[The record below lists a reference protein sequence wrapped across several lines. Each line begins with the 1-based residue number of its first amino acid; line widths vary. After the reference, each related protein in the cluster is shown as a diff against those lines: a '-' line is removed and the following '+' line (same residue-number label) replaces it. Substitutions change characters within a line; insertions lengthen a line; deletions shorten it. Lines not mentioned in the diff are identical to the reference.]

1 MLPLPWAVHI
11 ADGVLSVPW
20 AVAGFCGMIVLMLVA
35 CYRVR
40 DEEIPRIAL
49 MTAAFFV
56 ASLIHIRVGPTSV
69 HLLLNG
75 LVGVVLGRRAG
86 LAIPLGL
93 FLQAALLGHGGFTSL
108 GVNSCVMTIPALA
121 AGAVSGLF
129 WRVAARGH
137 PVARAV
143 MVFCSTSMWLLC
155 LIFSASLLLEGR
167 GTGYTGFHLGP
178 PAALLTNEEVCFI
191 CMALAAV
198 PAWLEGR
205 RVSRSDFAPGLALGA
220 FTVLGTVTL
229 NAAVLLWGGAE
240 DWHSIA
246 VLVFVAHLPVAAVES
261 IVMGFT
267 LSYLGRVKPEMIGE
281 TPPRVADTRIVSA
294 PTSSRAVKLPVALLL
309 ASLAG
314 LAVPRAAEA
323 HRLEAEYRVL
333 PDGRL
338 QVESWFDLTGDSPQ
352 GASVKV
358 FQTNGALVAEG
369 ELDAKGLFSFTAER
383 TEPLRVVVSA
393 GAGHRKEL
401 LIPKDERARHA
412 TGDVPPE
419 TKPAAFGEETTF
431 ADRSP
436 RVAARDVVAGIGFLL
451 GLAAFVLSLRNARTL
466 REMRQSR

>member
-1 MLPLPWAVHI
+1 MA
-11 ADGVLSVPW
+11 A
-20 AVAGFCGMIVLMLVA
+20 FMFVA

-108 GVNSCVMTIPALA
+108 GVNACVMTAPALA

-129 WRVAARGH
+129 WRVSARGH
-137 PVARAV
+137 PSVRAV
-143 MVFCSTSMWLLC
+143 LVFCTTVTWLLC
-155 LIFSASLLLEGR
+155 VVFSASLLLQGR
-167 GTGYTGFHLGP
+167 GTGFTDFQFVR
-178 PAALLTNEEVCFI
+178 PAALMTNEQLCAI
-191 CMALAAV
+191 CSVLALV
-198 PAWLEGR
+198 PAWFEWRKAG
-205 RVSRSDFAPGLALGA
+205 RSDFAPGMALGA

-246 VLVFVAHLPVAAVES
+246 LLVFVAHLPIAALES

-267 LSYLGRVKPEMIGE
+267 LSYLDRVKPEMLGE
-281 TPPRVADTRIVSA
+281 APPRVADTRIVAA
-294 PTSSRAVKLPVALLL
+294 PVSSRAVKLPVAVLL
-309 ASLAG
+309 ASLSG
-314 LAVPRAAEA
+314 LAVPGAAEA

-358 FQTNGALVAEG
+358 FRTNGALVTEG

-401 LIPKDERARHA
+401 VIPKDDRARHS
-412 TGDVPPE
+412 TGDTSRE
-419 TKPAAFGEETTF
+419 SNPASTAEESTF

-436 RVAARDVVAGIGFLL
+436 RVAARDVVAGIAFLL
-451 GLAAFVLSLRNARTL
+451 GLAAFLLSLRNARTL
-466 REMRQSR
+466 REMRQGR